1 VTFTPADA
9 GRTAIALV
17 GLFIGLMVV
26 VLFLTWMERK
36 LLARIQQRAGPSL
49 VGPNGLL
56 QPLADAVKLLTKE
69 DMRPAEASRFIFWFA
84 PIAVVLPSFL
94 LWITVPFADGL
105 AIRAMELG
113 LIYLIGISVLEVVG
127 LLLAGWGSASK
138 YSMLGGFRA
147 AAQLVSYE
155 IPIIVVIIAVAVL
168 VQSVDLR
175 AVVDGHTTTIAG
187 HTIAF
192 AGQGGVPLALVMPLG
207 LAIFFIAGLAELGRT
222 PFDIHHAE
230 SEVVGGPFVEYS
242 GAHWAA
248 FYLSEYMNTF
258 FISTLAVLL
267 FFGGWSWPSFE
278 ALLGGTTAAASA
290 ATAGTAGGTA
300 GLATT
305 ATGGVPAW
313 VIDTLG
319 VAWFLAKVLVVAGV
333 IFWFRGT
340 YPRLRIDQL
349 MAFGWQALIPL
360 SFANL
365 ILVAAVVYYGWPL
378 WTLTLISI
386 PVLAGVTWFAS
397 KRRADPGKVTTV
409 RMYRRT
415 SRADGEPV
423 LVPEGAHEAAAS
435 AGAPAATSA
444 GSASMESAR

>member
-1 VTFTPADA
+1 VTFTVADA
-9 GRTAIALV
+9 ARTALALV
-17 GLFIGLMVV
+17 GLFLGLMVV

-69 DMRPAEASRFIFWFA
+69 DLRPAEANRFIFWFA

-94 LWITVPFADGL
+94 LWTTIPFAGGL
-105 AIRAMELG
+105 AVRAMELG
-113 LIYLIGISVLEVVG
+113 LIYLIGLSVLEVVG

-175 AVVDGHTTTIAG
+175 HIVAGHTTTIAG
-187 HTIAF
+187 RTIAF
-192 AGQGGVPLALVMPLG
+192 AGQGGVPLALIMPLG

-278 ALLGGTTAAASA
+278 TLLG
-290 ATAGTAGGTA
+290 ATPVWIINA
-300 GLATT
+300 
-305 ATGGVPAW
+305 
-313 VIDTLG
+313 LG
-319 VAWFLAKVLVVAGV
+319 VAWFLAKVLVVASV

-349 MAFGWQALIPL
+349 MAFGWQVLVPL

-365 ILVAAVVYYGWPL
+365 ILVAAVVYYGWPI

-386 PVLAGVTWFAS
+386 PVLVGVAWLAS
-397 KRRADPGKVTTV
+397 RRRADPGKVTTV

-415 SRADGEPV
+415 RRADGEPV
-423 LVPEGAHEAAAS
+423 LVPNGTPGFANPDEPSTAPS
-435 AGAPAATSA
+435 AAPAS
-444 GSASMESAR
+444 ESAR